1 MTLRTSFL
9 AAPCLSAL
17 VSLGSLVSAC
27 GGAATSPGV
36 DGDTT
41 STQSLSSPL
50 SFPLGVETSCDA
62 VLTQLSPNLEATTD
76 LQSATSYPTVT
87 LTSSGGVLTATIDG
101 TSYPLAPVQFTAIS
115 GASATVLPGQTWTVP
130 LSTVTASDPG
140 SPGES
145 AVLPVEG
152 GSIALI
158 GDGFFLSLEM
168 SLGAEGAGTVAAA
181 FECTAAG
188 KAPTDCACAAGEVCS
203 CGSTATPPLGV
214 YTQCSTVLQDV
225 ASSSGGVT
233 GGNTTVTLAAQ
244 DGELTMTLGGGPNP
258 VATGS
263 LDLTPTSAATA
274 TISGGQSLGG
284 PGASSSNA
292 CTPGGD
298 LWNPPDWPIAV
309 ASGSLT
315 TDGQWLTVS
324 LAGTSPCATK
334 QRLAILC
341 PTRTP

>member
-1 MTLRTSFL
+1 MTLLRTSFL
-9 AAPCLSAL
+9 AASCLSAL
-17 VSLGSLVSAC
+17 VSLVSLVSAC
-27 GGAATSPGV
+27 GGTATSPGV

-50 SFPLGVETSCDA
+50 SFPVGVETSCDA
-62 VLTQLSPNLEATTD
+62 VLTQLSPNLNASTV
-76 LQSATSYPTVT
+76 LQSATSSPTVT
-87 LTSSGGVLTATIDG
+87 LTSSGGVITATIDG

-130 LSTVTASDPG
+130 ISTVTASDPA
-140 SPGES
+140 SPSES
-145 AVLPVEG
+145 ALLPVEG

-168 SLGAEGAGTVAAA
+168 SLGSEGAGTVAAA
-181 FECTAAG
+181 FECTAVG

-203 CGSTATPPLGV
+203 CGSTSTPPLGV

-225 ASSSGGVT
+225 ASSGGVT

-244 DGELTMTLGGGPNP
+244 NGELTMTLGGGPDP
-258 VATGS
+258 SS

-309 ASGSLT
+309 SSGSLT

-324 LAGTSPCATK
+324 LAGTSPCSTK
-334 QRLAILC
+334 QRLAIVC